1 PDRPIQYGHFY
12 WDDGY
17 PDSHLFEDAESL
29 RLRHDPDFLLIH
41 PMNIDDAGHKH
52 SLSSPQYRNRA
63 RMADGYLSQW
73 MPDWLAAGY
82 QVIVTA
88 DHGMND
94 DRSHGGILPEETQ
107 VPLFVFGKGFS
118 LQPDLQPQ
126 QTELCGIVCTLLGV
140 EHDKPLCRALLAEPQ

>member
-1 PDRPIQYGHFY
+1 MATFHQPPAIFDEAVPNARRILP
-12 WDDGY
+12 
-17 PDSHLFEDAESL
+17 LLDAAAVTTYDQA
-29 RLRHDPDFLLIH
+29 RH
-41 PMNIDDAGHKH
+41 
-52 SLSSPQYRNRA
+52 
-63 RMADGYLSQW
+63 LSQW

>member
-1 PDRPIQYGHFY
+1 
-12 WDDGY
+12 
-17 PDSHLFEDAESL
+17 
-29 RLRHDPDFLLIH
+29 LRHDPDFLLIH

-73 MPDWLAAGY
+73 MPGWLAAGY

-126 QTELCGIVCTLLGV
+126 QIELCGIVCSLLGV
-140 EHDKPLCRALLAEPQ
+140 EHDKPVCHALLAEPQ